1 MSYDGKCQLL
11 TIGDSTVGKTSILSR
26 YANNIFSSNYLATVG
41 LDNFT
46 KDEIIDGKT
55 IRIKIWDTAGQE
67 KFHSLAKGFFH
78 NAQGIMI
85 VYDVTNSE
93 TYQNLKYW
101 TQSIKTHMGNDIDK
115 IEVIIIGN
123 KIDSTD
129 REVNKQEAE
138 AFCSELGYPYFETS
152 AKTGENV
159 NTTIQFL
166 VRNVLKKNNLVRSK
180 SFNENNNGTVKI
192 SRQKGETGCPC

>member
-11 TIGDSTVGKTSILSR
+11 IIGDSTVGKTSLLIR
-26 YANNIFSSNYLATVG
+26 YANNTFNANYLATVG

-46 KDEIIDGKT
+46 KDDIINGKT

-67 KFHSLAKGFFH
+67 KFHSLAKGFFR
-78 NAQGIMI
+78 NAQGIMV
-85 VYDVTNSE
+85 VYDVTKSE
-93 TYQNLKYW
+93 TYQNLRHW

-115 IEVIIIGN
+115 ISVIIIGN
-123 KIDSTD
+123 KIDSNE

-138 AFCSELGYPYFETS
+138 AFSRELGYPYFETS
-152 AKTGENV
+152 AKSGENV

-166 VRNVLKKNNLVRSK
+166 VREILKKNNLSSK
-180 SFNENNNGTVKI
+180 SFTENPNNTVRI
-192 SRQKGETGCPC
+192 SQQKSESGCPC

>member
-101 TQSIKTHMGNDIDK
+101 TQSIKTHMWNDIDK

>member
-1 MSYDGKCQLL
+1 MSYHGKCQLL
-11 TIGDSTVGKTSILSR
+11 TIGDSTVGKTSILTR
-26 YANNIFSSNYLATVG
+26 YANNIFNSNYLATVG

-78 NAQGIMI
+78 NAQGIMV

-115 IEVIIIGN
+115 IAVIIIGN
-123 KIDSTD
+123 KIDSKD
-129 REVNKQEAE
+129 REINKKEAE
-138 AFCSELGYPYFETS
+138 IFCSELGYPYFETS

-159 NTTIQFL
+159 NTTIHFL
-166 VRNVLKKNNLVRSK
+166 VREVLKKNNLVRSK

-192 SRQKGETGCPC
+192 NKQKSEACCPC